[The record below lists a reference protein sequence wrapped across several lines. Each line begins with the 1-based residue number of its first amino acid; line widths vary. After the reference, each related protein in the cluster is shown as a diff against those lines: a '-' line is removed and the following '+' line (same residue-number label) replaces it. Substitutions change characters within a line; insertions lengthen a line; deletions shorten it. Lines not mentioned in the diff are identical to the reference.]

1 MIEDFGKQE
10 LQAFVLGVLAPQTRQ
25 VSEDLPSVRH
35 NAITL
40 GPMAA
45 HIALPWFGA
54 QYPGDTVRPEAEL
67 VLQLRRRDAV
77 ECVAIKNAAQN
88 QVVSGSL
95 LACMIAPAVTE
106 VCRPHLA
113 YS

>member
-1 MIEDFGKQE
+1 MAGAVCLLRPGWIPTTGPLIRTFPASG
-10 LQAFVLGVLAPQTRQ
+10 
-25 VSEDLPSVRH
+25 H

>member
-1 MIEDFGKQE
+1 MVEADETMAARLKVIEDFGEQE

-54 QYPGDTVRPEAEL
+54 QNLGDTV
-67 VLQLRRRDAV
+67 
-77 ECVAIKNAAQN
+77 
-88 QVVSGSL
+88 
-95 LACMIAPAVTE
+95 
-106 VCRPHLA
+106 
-113 YS
+113 